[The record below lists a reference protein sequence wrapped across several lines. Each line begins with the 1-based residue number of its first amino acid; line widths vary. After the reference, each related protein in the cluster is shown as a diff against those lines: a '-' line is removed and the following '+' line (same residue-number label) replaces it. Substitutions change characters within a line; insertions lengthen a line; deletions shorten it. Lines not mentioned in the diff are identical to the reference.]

1 MKRFER
7 PLQWHDRGLRN
18 RVLHDRVAVL
28 VALMSAALLFGAMG
42 GPASAA
48 SSADSWAYDLAGE
61 VMSPFCPGR
70 TLAACPSPQAAELI
84 QWVILQEQA
93 GATRAEVEDQLY
105 ARYGDVIRGAPKPE
119 GWGLAAYVIPLL
131 AAIAGVALVYIVL
144 RRLSGGRAV
153 AGDATQPATAGSA
166 PTTSGPPSDDD
177 DEIARL
183 VDQELE
189 RI

>member
-1 MKRFER
+1 MRFASR
-7 PLQWHDRGLRN
+7 RRAAI
-18 RVLHDRVAVL
+18 VLTLALAV
-28 VALMSAALLFGAMG
+28 VSFAAAPPAHAQ
-42 GPASAA
+42 GPEDGWS
-48 SSADSWAYDLAGE
+48 YDLARE

-70 TLAACPSPQAAELI
+70 TLASCPSPQAAELI

-93 GATRAEVEDQLY
+93 GATRAEVEEQLY

-131 AAIAGVALVYIVL
+131 AAIVGVGLVWLVL
-144 RRLSGGRAV
+144 RRLSGSGEPAASPDPAAQPTV
-153 AGDATQPATAGSA
+153 AASA
-166 PTTSGPPSDDD
+166 PAD

-189 RI
+189 QI